1 MAPWGQA
8 SYTLSPKPCLSCSQI
23 LAQLRSLLSPGS
35 RHAAAKPGTCPVVL
49 RGSLGPCLELCDTD
63 SGCPGAAKCCTT
75 GCGHICKPPT
85 EGKPGFCPAHA
96 GLFPSYDC
104 RAWCWHDAGCPG
116 EEKCCLHG
124 CDYTCLPPKPGI
136 CPMVTEAPTG
146 AAPCGTACA
155 GDWQCP
161 GDEKCCS
168 STCGHV
174 CSAPEQ
180 GRVGACP
187 VPREAGTCLDL
198 CSFDEEC
205 PWGHKC
211 CSNGCGHV
219 CTPASLQGQCRALG
233 PPTQLSLGV
242 PLAPTPQRH
251 PGTPSPARTSCAH
264 GAPSPLQGHNLSLP
278 VFLYPRLIPCT

>member
-8 SYTLSPKPCLSCSQI
+8 SYTLSPKPCLSCSQARKI

-85 EGKPGFCPAHA
+85 EGKATSA
-96 GLFPSYDC
+96 L
-104 RAWCWHDAGCPG
+104 CWP
-116 EEKCCLHG
+116 
-124 CDYTCLPPKPGI
+124 
-136 CPMVTEAPTG
+136 
-146 AAPCGTACA
+146 
-155 GDWQCP
+155 
-161 GDEKCCS
+161 
-168 STCGHV
+168 
-174 CSAPEQ
+174 SAPEGGCVTADGCAPAESWDRDGGRCAEECEADSQ
-180 GRVGACP
+180 CPRGQRCTSTGCGRICTDIPGGRVGACP

-219 CTPASLQGQCRALG
+219 CTPFPRVPPNWVPHTCCTASRAGGNMSHPQGPRDG
-233 PPTQLSLGV
+233 PG
-242 PLAPTPQRH
+242 
-251 PGTPSPARTSCAH
+251 
-264 GAPSPLQGHNLSLP
+264 P
-278 VFLYPRLIPCT
+278 VQPR

>member
-1 MAPWGQA
+1 LPRAALCVLLAASCPW
-8 SYTLSPKPCLSCSQI
+8 LP
-23 LAQLRSLLSPGS
+23 SLTSAS
-35 RHAAAKPGTCPVVL
+35 RHNTAEKPGACPVAAPEGL
-49 RGSLGPCLELCDTD
+49 FYPCSFPCLEDQDCL
-63 SGCPGAAKCCTT
+63 GMQKCCAL
-75 GCGHICKPPT
+75 GCGSACESQLGPP
-85 EGKPGFCPAHA
+85 EP
-96 GLFPSYDC
+96 L
-104 RAWCWHDAGCPG
+104 
-116 EEKCCLHG
+116 
-124 CDYTCLPPKPGI
+124 
-136 CPMVTEAPTG
+136 
-146 AAPCGTACA
+146 
-155 GDWQCP
+155 
-161 GDEKCCS
+161 
-168 STCGHV
+168 
-174 CSAPEQ
+174 
-180 GRVGACP
+180 GACP